1 MKNLIRA
8 CVVLA
13 GLWLVI
19 WYLMFVNTSWALFE
33 AMIYVD
39 MVLSIA
45 LTVLSIKAVT
55 KYFRKK

>member
-39 MVLSIA
+39 MVLGVA

-55 KYFRKK
+55 NYFRKK

>member
-1 MKNLIRA
+1 MKNLICA
-8 CVVLA
+8 CIVLA

-19 WYLMFVNTSWALFE
+19 WYLMFVSTSWALFE

-39 MVLSIA
+39 MVLGVA

>member
-19 WYLMFVNTSWALFE
+19 WYWMFVSTSWASFE

-39 MVLSIA
+39 MVFSFA
-45 LTVLSIKAVT
+45 LMGLSIKAVT

>member
-19 WYLMFVNTSWALFE
+19 WYWMFVSTSWASFE

-39 MVLSIA
+39 MVLSVA

>member
-1 MKNLIRA
+1 MKNLICA

-19 WYLMFVNTSWALFE
+19 WYWMFVSTSWAPFE

>member
-19 WYLMFVNTSWALFE
+19 WYWMFVSTSWASFE

>member
-19 WYLMFVNTSWALFE
+19 WYWMFVSTSWASFE

-39 MVLSIA
+39 MVFSFA
-45 LTVLSIKAVT
+45 LMVLSIKAVT